1 MTGDRA
7 CEGQRV
13 IQGVRAPEVAQR
25 PTMVATYMILFP
37 REGSCV
43 GKHWV
48 RGWISPLQ
56 L

>member
-1 MTGDRA
+1 
-7 CEGQRV
+7 
-13 IQGVRAPEVAQR
+13 
-25 PTMVATYMILFP
+25 MVATYMILFP

-43 GKHWV
+43 GKTWV